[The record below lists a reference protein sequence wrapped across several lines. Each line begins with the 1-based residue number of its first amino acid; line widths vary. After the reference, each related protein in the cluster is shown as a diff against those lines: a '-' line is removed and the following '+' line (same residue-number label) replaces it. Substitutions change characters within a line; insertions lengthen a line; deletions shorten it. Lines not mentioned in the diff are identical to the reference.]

1 MEIIIFMGIQASGK
15 STFYKRYFFD
25 THIRLNLDML
35 NTRNRERILL
45 DACLESKTK
54 IVIDN
59 TNPTYKDREYYITK
73 AKLHKYAIIGFY
85 FSADVAQSKER
96 NKKRNHP
103 IPEIAIISTHKKLQL
118 PTYNEGFKELFYVK
132 CGPDTFS
139 IEEWRNEL

>member
-25 THIRLNLDML
+25 SHIRLNLDML
-35 NTRNRERILL
+35 NTRNRERILF

-73 AKLHKYAIIGFY
+73 AILHKYTIIGYY
-85 FSADVAQSKER
+85 FSADIAIAKER

-103 IPEIAIISTHKKLQL
+103 VPEIAIISTLKKLQF
-118 PTYNEGFKELFYVK
+118 PTYDEGFEVLFYVESET
-132 CGPDTFS
+132 DTFS
-139 IEEWRNEL
+139 VEAWK